1 MKFGFGFGFGS
12 AGSATFAPVAP
23 VLARTTADSDN
34 TPDFSLLATNP
45 QAGDTFE
52 LQISDNIAFTGT
64 PDTIDVGFVSSN
76 PVVIATST
84 VLANAIWYAQAKM
97 THSGV
102 DSAWSNVVTFT
113 ITAAIGQPIGLLLAL
128 TKAA

>member
-1 MKFGFGFGFGS
+1 MKFGFGFGFGGANAS
-12 AGSATFAPVAP
+12 GFAPVAP
-23 VLARTTADSDN
+23 VLTRTTSDSDN

-52 LQISDNIAFTGT
+52 LQISDSIAFTGT

-76 PVVIATST
+76 PVAIATST
-84 VLANAIWYAQAKM
+84 PLANITWYARANM
-97 THSGV
+97 THLGIA
-102 DSAWSNVVTFT
+102 SAWSNIVTFT
-113 ITAAIGQPIGLLLAL
+113 INVTLGQPIGLLLAL